1 MTISKY
7 AKVSEDALTVVKTTE
22 LFVTEFVG
30 NTSDPTMTKGLMESA
45 PNLYKNGVT
54 FFLDY
59 SNTSNPS
66 DLKLLKR
73 FFSKLGTGNTFAVSG
88 GNYYDELTQSKYSF
102 EGVYKLSGYTGTY
115 NNFLNITGIS
125 YSGNL
130 IDGTY
135 KNYNF
140 NTVLNFSSSKGVTA
154 QYFVSKFN
162 NDTPYNLEF
171 FGIYGEDFNSEEYLE
186 VLNTKANT
194 DRYLINSFVKLNN
207 GQEIVVLDPAY
218 SIINENMYFQK
229 KTINLLMRGV
239 PDLNTLS
246 QSKFQNGVVKK
257 INSEQETLDIFV
269 DQNLHQRYSRAKTDS
284 TNYYD
289 WYATRETDNFKA
301 VLNPYSYDKLS
312 VSVDYYSYAKIGYRN
327 ELTIEDINAAIVPQT
342 IQVLSL
348 YIDNVVTS
356 TKIYDTNLT
365 ATMPNIKIDL
375 SDSSL
380 VGWRI
385 LPFYD
390 EDCSIPLDDYYYLNG
405 VPGFD
410 GCSFI
415 FLRNQNAPSA
425 FYLKFEKDN
434 VLKLLITV

>member
-7 AKVSEDALTVVKTTE
+7 SKVSEDALTVVKTTE

-30 NTSDPTMTKGLMESA
+30 NTSDPTMTKGLMESS

-59 SNTSNPS
+59 SNTSNAS

-102 EGVYKLSGYTGTY
+102 EGVYKLSGYTGAY
-115 NNFLNITGIS
+115 NNFLNLTGVS
-125 YSGNL
+125 YSTNL
-130 IDGTY
+130 TDGTY

-140 NTVLNFSSSKGVTA
+140 NTVLNFSTSKGVTA

-186 VLNTKANT
+186 VLDTKANT

-218 SIINENMYFQK
+218 SIVNENMYFQK
-229 KTINLLMRGV
+229 KTVNLLMRGV

-246 QSKFQNGVVKK
+246 QSKFQNGVIKK
-257 INSEQETLDIFV
+257 INSEQETLDILTQ
-269 DQNLHQRYSRAKTDS
+269 QNLHQRYSRAKSDP

-289 WYATRETDNFKA
+289 WYSVSETENFKN
-301 VLNPYSYDKLS
+301 VLNPYVYDKLS
-312 VSVDYYSYAKIGYRN
+312 ISVDYYSYAKIGATS
-327 ELTIEDINAAIVPQT
+327 ELVFSNINTSTAPT
-342 IQVLSL
+342 IQTSTVLL
-348 YIDNVVTS
+348 IDNVITS
-356 TKIYDTNLT
+356 TKLYNSITD
-365 ATMPNIKIDL
+365 ATIPNIKIDL
-375 SDSSL
+375 TDSSL
-380 VGWRI
+380 VGWKI

-390 EDCSIPLDDYYYLNG
+390 EACSIPLNDYYYLNG

-410 GCSFI
+410 GASFI
-415 FLRNQNAPSA
+415 FLSNEKAPSS
-425 FYLKFEKDN
+425 FYLKFEKSEI
-434 VLKLLITV
+434 LKLLITV